1 MTTYFDTMDSPV
13 GALLFVSEGEGIS
26 GIYMEEHR
34 RGPRGAHDWRPN
46 PEIFTAAKQQ
56 LAEYFRGERTEFDIE
71 LAPRGTE
78 FQQRVWAAL
87 RTVPFGETV
96 TYAEL
101 AQMAGVPGSARA
113 AGGANARNP
122 VSIVVPCHRVV
133 GSNGTLTGYAG
144 GIERKR
150 DLLAHEAAVKANRVD
165 SRAC

>member
-34 RGPRGAHDWRPN
+34 RGPRSTYDWHPN

-150 DLLAHEAAVKANRVD
+150 DLLAHEAAVKANRVA